1 MKIRATHL
9 AALLAMLV
17 VSCATIARIT
27 PTPMPDQ
34 RPDDFSVLYEW
45 SEGSLPPPYH
55 YEYSITIGPGP
66 TGQVVMIPDYPSD
79 TTPRW
84 TEPFPVSTPELDGLY
99 ATLRDGGMWS
109 TAWEAMQDPP
119 VGGSSDSLTATAFGN
134 TAEVPS
140 FVVTGQTDA
149 AEAAAAA
156 VRALVPQEVWDRLET
171 QRQKYQEEHSQ

>member
-1 MKIRATHL
+1 MIRAAHV
-9 AALLAMLV
+9 AALLAVLAL
-17 VSCATIARIT
+17 SCATVARII

-55 YEYSITIGPGP
+55 YEYSIAVGPGRM
-66 TGQVVMIPDYPSD
+66 GEVIMIPDYPSD

-84 TEPFPVSTPELDGLY
+84 TEPFPVSAADLDGLY
-99 ATLRDGGMWS
+99 TTLRDGGMWS

-134 TAEVPS
+134 TTEIPS
-140 FVVTGQTDA
+140 FVVSEQSDA
-149 AEAAAAA
+149 AGAAAAA
-156 VRALVPQEVWDRLET
+156 VRALVPQEVWDRLEA
-171 QRQKYQEEHSQ
+171 QLKEYQAEHTN